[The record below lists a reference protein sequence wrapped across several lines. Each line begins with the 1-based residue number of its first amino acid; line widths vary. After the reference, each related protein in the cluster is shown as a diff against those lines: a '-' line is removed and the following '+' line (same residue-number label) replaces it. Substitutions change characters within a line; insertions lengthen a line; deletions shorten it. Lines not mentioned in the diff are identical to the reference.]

1 MARRYNSMTLPLR
14 FPHGLRGLLAR
25 LTAGAAV
32 ACLALAANAAGLTE
46 SVMTFKESARDG
58 MAQALGYRAQA
69 ASTKA
74 GETVIG
80 VVEYYN
86 AGLKHYFITAEPAEI
101 ANLDGGA
108 FNGAW
113 TRTDRGFNA
122 WPLAGKPAD
131 AVPVCR
137 FFGTDQYRA
146 NGTRIGPNSHFY
158 TADPAECAFVKT
170 GYQSVAADGRSYPA
184 WTYEGDVFAVK
195 LAVGGACPGGTQP
208 LYRAYNDGANGDPNH
223 RYSTAPVVLTEMAGW
238 TFEGLVMCVPITVA
252 PPAPFQVV
260 GEIRGCDSLNCRPPL
275 AVGSGTG
282 LVDLVLEIGNGTGQP
297 VAITIPAGF
306 VFVSET
312 GTYQDGLLLDSL
324 VVQVP
329 AGGST
334 RLLLSLYCSQQSRET
349 AKPTAVYR
357 TGAVTGNAGLL
368 AIIGLPRPIP
378 VVSDSITAAV
388 TQFAVWEV
396 TDGKG
401 PLSAAQLNML
411 RTIYATPETDPAF
424 LTAMD
429 AFLKTLSIIKRH

>member
-1 MARRYNSMTLPLR
+1 MAHIEFLARAALGFTA
-14 FPHGLRGLLAR
+14 GLRS
-25 LTAGAAV
+25 
-32 ACLALAANAAGLTE
+32 LAALFAAGLALCFGGASLAAPVVATPA
-46 SVMTFKESARDG
+46 TFKEAVVGG
-58 MAQALGYRAQA
+58 MAEALGYRVA
-69 ASTKA
+69 APAHKA

-113 TRTDRGFNA
+113 KRTGRGFNA

-223 RYSTAPVVLTEMAGW
+223 RYSTDPAVLTAMAGW
-238 TFEGLVMCVPITVA
+238 TFEGLVMCVPVTA
-252 PPAPFQVV
+252 AAPFD
-260 GEIRGCDSLNCRPPL
+260 IRGDIVGCHDPACRPPL
-275 AVGSGTG
+275 TAGSGG
-282 LVDLVLEIGNGTGQP
+282 QLVDLIVEFGNSGSQP
-297 VAITIPAGF
+297 TTITIPAGF
-306 VFVSET
+306 TFVSVSSD
-312 GTYQDGLLLDSL
+312 YQDGLLLDT
-324 VVQVP
+324 VIVQIP
-329 AGGST
+329 AGGTT
-334 RLLLSLYCSQQSRET
+334 RLLISLYCMQQTRGSAT
-349 AKPTAVYR
+349 ASAVYR
-357 TGAVTGNAGLL
+357 AEAVTANPGLL
-368 AIIGLPRPIP
+368 AIIALPRPLA
-378 VVSDSITAAV
+378 VLDGSIKASV

-401 PLSAAQLNML
+401 PLSAAQLALL
-411 RTIYATPETDPAF
+411 RTVYATPESDPAF
-424 LTAMD
+424 FTAMET
-429 AFLKTLSIIKRH
+429 FLNTLSVIKPN